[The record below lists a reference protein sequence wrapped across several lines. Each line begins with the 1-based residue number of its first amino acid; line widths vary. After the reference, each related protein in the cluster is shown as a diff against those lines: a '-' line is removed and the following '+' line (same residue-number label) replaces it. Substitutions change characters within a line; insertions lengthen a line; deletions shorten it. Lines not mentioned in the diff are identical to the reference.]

1 MPVGSAEIIYAFF
14 LVLIEHLF
22 LYIDIF
28 HLYYPL
34 VSAFSHTFQCCRA
47 DCSSAYE
54 RNNHRHSVRIF
65 LSFSRTDM
73 LSSQHSY
80 SHLNV
85 TLPQVFFEQTL
96 KMRVQVKPAVLPL
109 RDHQMP
115 VRGCVAG
122 LN

>member
-54 RNNHRHSVRIF
+54 RNNHRHSVGFYNTRENLFRGGWLYSLTILLIG
-65 LSFSRTDM
+65 LSF
-73 LSSQHSY
+73 Q
-80 SHLNV
+80 
-85 TLPQVFFEQTL
+85 
-96 KMRVQVKPAVLPL
+96 AI
-109 RDHQMP
+109 
-115 VRGCVAG
+115 
-122 LN
+122 